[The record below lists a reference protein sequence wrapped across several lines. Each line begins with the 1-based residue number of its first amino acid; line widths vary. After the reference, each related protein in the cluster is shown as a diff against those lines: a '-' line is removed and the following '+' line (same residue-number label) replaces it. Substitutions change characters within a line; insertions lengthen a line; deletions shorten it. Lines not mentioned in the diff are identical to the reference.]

1 MVWVPQYMNNA
12 SSEGSQRTFRLE
24 FIVYDPGTRNTKRKV
39 TSSPVMLVE
48 FQGNPLNM
56 AE

>member
-1 MVWVPQYMNNA
+1 MNNA

-39 TSSPVMLVE
+39 TSTPVMLVE

>member
-1 MVWVPQYMNNA
+1 MNNA

-24 FIVYDPGTRNTKRKV
+24 FIAHDPGMRNTRHKV

-48 FQGNPLNM
+48 FQGNPLNTTG
-56 AE
+56 